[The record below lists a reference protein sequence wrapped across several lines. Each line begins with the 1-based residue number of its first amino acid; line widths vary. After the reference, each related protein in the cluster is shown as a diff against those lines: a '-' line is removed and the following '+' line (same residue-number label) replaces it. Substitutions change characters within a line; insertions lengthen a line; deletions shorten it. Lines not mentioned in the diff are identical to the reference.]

1 MRLKE
6 FIKALFI
13 APRWYVALSAAALLF
28 LCSFFVEQLFGAAVV
43 FLSLIILLTFADIYL
58 LFFTRGTLQ
67 AHRVM
72 KPRFSLG
79 DENEVT
85 LTFASRFSFPVA
97 LMVVE
102 QVPYQ
107 FQQRK
112 FRRKLTVQAG
122 ARKSFSYKLKPFARG
137 VYNFGSL
144 LCYVASPI
152 GLLQRRIDTAPAAE
166 VKVYPSFLQLK
177 KFQLMA
183 VAANLHTG
191 IRKTRRVGHS
201 MEFEKIKNYVPGD
214 DVRTINWMATARS
227 GNMMVNTYSD
237 TREQQ
242 VYVILDKGRSMKMA
256 FENMTL
262 LDYAINA
269 TLSLLSVVLQRY
281 DKAGLVTFSNTAGNL
296 VPAERKNTQ
305 LQTLSEILYNQETDF
320 KESDYETLLI
330 NLSKKI
336 TTRSLLILF
345 TNFETSAALHRQL
358 PYLRQLAAKHL
369 VCVVFFQNTLLETL
383 RNKQAET
390 TEDIY
395 IITTAQRF
403 DYEKRQ
409 IVKELHRYGILSV
422 LTTPQQLSLDVINK
436 YLELKARNSL

>member
-1 MRLKE
+1 MKK
-6 FIKALFI
+6 FISAIFI
-13 APRWYVALSAAALLF
+13 APRWYIAFSAAALLF
-28 LCSFFVEQLFGAAVV
+28 ICSFFVEQMYGAAVV
-43 FLSLIILLTFADIYL
+43 FLSLIILLTLADIYL
-58 LFFTRGTLQ
+58 LFLTKGTLQ
-67 AHRVM
+67 AHRLM

-79 DENEVT
+79 DENEVS
-85 LTFASRFSFPVA
+85 LTFSSRFPFPVTV
-97 LMVVE
+97 MVVE
-102 QVPYQ
+102 QIPYQ
-107 FQQRK
+107 FQQRN
-112 FRRKLTVQAG
+112 FRTKLTLRPG
-122 ARKSFSYKLKPFARG
+122 ARKNFSYQLKPFARG
-137 VYNFGSL
+137 IYSFGSL

-152 GLLQRRIDTAPAAE
+152 GLLQRRVETAPAAE

-177 KFQLMA
+177 KYQLMA

-191 IRKTRRVGHS
+191 IRKTRRIGHS

-242 VYVILDKGRSMKMA
+242 VYVLLDKGRSMKMP
-256 FENMTL
+256 FGNMTL

-281 DKAGLVTFSNTAGNL
+281 DKAGLITFSNTAGNM
-296 VPAERKNTQ
+296 VPAERKNMQ
-305 LQTLSEILYNQETDF
+305 LQTISEVLYNQETEF

-345 TNFETSAALHRQL
+345 TNFETSAALNRQL
-358 PYLRQLAAKHL
+358 PYLRQLAGKHL
-369 VCVVFFQNTLLETL
+369 LCVVFFQNTLLETL
-383 RNKQAET
+383 RNKEAET

-395 IITTAQRF
+395 IITMAQRF
-403 DYEKRQ
+403 DYEKKQ
-409 IVKELHRYGILSV
+409 IVKELQRYGILSV